1 MFLLAVVLVASIAGN
16 SILSFIVGQKQKSIT
31 DLTAIYQAN
40 QNTVQSYQ
48 RMEQSL
54 SGNEIC
60 MSGVELAGKLDLSKS
75 IDNYISVTNTG
86 INYVGYFKT
95 ERNAKAFLNNVK
107 KAATITSSRVAKS
120 KKGTYQC
127 KLAAATA

>member
-1 MFLLAVVLVASIAGN
+1 
-16 SILSFIVGQKQKSIT
+16 
-31 DLTAIYQAN
+31 
-40 QNTVQSYQ
+40 
-48 RMEQSL
+48 MEQSL
-54 SGNEIC
+54 FGNEIC
-60 MSGVELAGKLDLSKS
+60 MSGVELAVKLDLSKS